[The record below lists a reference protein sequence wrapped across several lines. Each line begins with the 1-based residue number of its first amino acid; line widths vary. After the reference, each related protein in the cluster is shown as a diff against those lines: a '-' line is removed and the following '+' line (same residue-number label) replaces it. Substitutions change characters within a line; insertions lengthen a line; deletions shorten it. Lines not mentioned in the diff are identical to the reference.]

1 MEVTRVTVDEVK
13 KRMEKGE
20 PFTFIDARNPKA
32 WAEAKEQLPGAILVP
47 ADAVAEHLAEIP
59 HDRVIITYC
68 T

>member
-32 WAEAKEQLPGAILVP
+32 WAEAKEQLPGAIRVP